1 MSVQINGE
9 TFRTFDDMYREE
21 GYITKED
28 RAIIE
33 METSIVMQL
42 VAIREK
48 QGLSQRGM
56 SKKVGMS
63 QSAIARL
70 ETMKSFPTLT
80 TLTKILDPLGYTLS
94 IVPKHAEAATK
105 RLLLKKD
112 PQTSEA

>member
-21 GYITKED
+21 GYITNED

-56 SKKVGMS
+56 SKKVGIS

-70 ETMKSFPTLT
+70 EKMKSFPTLT

-94 IVPKHAEAATK
+94 IVPKQAKAATE
-105 RLLLKKD
+105 RLFLDKI
-112 PQTSEA
+112 